1 MMHKHLDVTLAHIA
15 AGFGAVL
22 YLNSPCR
29 VQTTRRT
36 DLDAIQHAGDTDTGK
51 RSAALQ
57 G

>member
-1 MMHKHLDVTLAHIA
+1 MMHKHLDVTLAHAA
-15 AGFGAVL
+15 AGVGAVL

-29 VQTTRRT
+29 VQTTQRT
-36 DLDAIQHAGDTDTGK
+36 NLDAVRHAGDTDTGK